1 MLKNEIFLKEFI
13 FRKFLNLNLFA
24 NMFLDNR
31 DTRSFFVGLKDKEIN

>member
-13 FRKFLNLNLFA
+13 FRKFFNLFA